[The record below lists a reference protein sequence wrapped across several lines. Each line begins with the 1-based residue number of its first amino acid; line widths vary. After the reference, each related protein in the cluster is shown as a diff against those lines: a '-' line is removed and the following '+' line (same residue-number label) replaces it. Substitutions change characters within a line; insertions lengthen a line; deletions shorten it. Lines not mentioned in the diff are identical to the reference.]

1 MKWKSDFM
9 KSATGQLGVFSDDE
23 RKKRLIYYVECLDN
37 LLDAIEA
44 DDVINKNWLEMHI
57 KWLDEEL
64 SEINNLE

>member
-9 KSATGQLGVFSDDE
+9 QSATGQLGVFSDDE

-64 SEINNLE
+64 SEINN

>member
-9 KSATGQLGVFSDDE
+9 QNATGQLGVFSDDE
-23 RKKRLIYYVECLDN
+23 GRKHTAYYVECLDN

-57 KWLDEEL
+57 KWLDEKL
-64 SEINNLE
+64 SEINN

>member
-9 KSATGQLGVFSDDE
+9 RSAAGQFGMYSNDE
-23 RKKRLIYYVECLDN
+23 CKRRMICYIECLDD

-44 DDVINKNWLEMHI
+44 DDLINKNWLEMHI

-64 SEINNLE
+64 STLNN